1 MKRNS
6 FRYLWIGQAL
16 ANSGDLFYIVGLM
29 AIIHGMTGSAMLM
42 AMIPFVTTMARFISG
57 SFAPVLMDKYS
68 LKSLLASS
76 QIGKTAVLFLL
87 LVTYYVLGEQEVTVY
102 AILGFVFL
110 ISLLDGWAAP
120 ASHAMLPRLVDA
132 AELTKANSFVALVDQ
147 LIQLGGWAVG
157 GLLVVAMGG
166 SNVIWLTFALALAAA
181 VFMKMIEDRH
191 EAAREQKGK
200 ADISNWNSIQEG
212 WTLIW
217 RQPSLRA
224 IHIMYVLETIS
235 GVIWIAAIIYVYVAD
250 ALNKEEAWWGYIN
263 ASFFLGL
270 MLGGLFGMRGAGLI
284 DRNIRK
290 FVICSSF
297 GISLMTFGFG
307 LTSVPW
313 LALVFSAG
321 FGIFEQLKSVSLQT
335 TLQRSVSIHLLPK
348 VYAAQS
354 ALVSLVFGLST
365 LLFGYITDEFGVR
378 ATYFIAAIVLFISG
392 CYAFRI
398 RTRLPALGEGP
409 EQQVRIGIE

>member
-1 MKRNS
+1 MRRKS
-6 FRYLWIGQAL
+6 FRYLWIGQAF

-29 AIIHGMTGSAMLM
+29 AMIHEITGSAMQM
-42 AMIPFVTTMARFISG
+42 AMVPFLTTMARFISG

-76 QIGKTAVLFLL
+76 QIGKTAMLFLL
-87 LVTYYVLGEQEVTVY
+87 LVTCYALGEQEVTVY

-132 AELTKANSFVALVDQ
+132 ADLTKANSFVAIVDQ
-147 LIQLGGWAVG
+147 LIQLGGWAAG
-157 GLLVVAMGG
+157 GLLVAALGG

-181 VFMKMIEDRH
+181 VCMKMIEDRH
-191 EAAREQKGK
+191 ESSPEQKEK
-200 ADISNWNSIQEG
+200 ARVSNWRSIQEG

-217 RQPSLRA
+217 KQPSIRA
-224 IHIMYVLETIS
+224 IHVIYVLETMA
-235 GVIWIAAIIYVYVAD
+235 GVIWIAATIYVYVAD
-250 ALNKEEAWWGYIN
+250 VLHREEAWWGYIN

-297 GISLMTFGFG
+297 GISIMTFGFG

-321 FGIFEQLKSVSLQT
+321 FGVFEQLKAVSLQT
-335 TLQRSVSIHLLPK
+335 TLQRGISVHVLPK

-365 LLFGYITDEFGVR
+365 LLFGFITDEFGVR
-378 ATYFIAAIVLFISG
+378 ATYIIAATVLFISG
-392 CYAFRI
+392 CYALRI
-398 RTRLPALGEGP
+398 RTRLPESGEGL
-409 EQQVRIGIE
+409 EQGRIGIE